1 MTAADVFRLADL
13 KQIQIINFHIPNKKA
28 FCVNSTIAIDF
39 PRIITERELKQVL
52 SEEVGH
58 VATAAL
64 YPLRDCI
71 TRLGRLNIRKQER
84 KAQDYSNR
92 LQVPLGEL
100 KRALKKSTD
109 DFEIADALDVD
120 IDTLQNAVALYRQKG
135 KL

>member
-28 FCVNSTIAIDF
+28 FCVDSTIAIDF
-39 PRIITERELKQVL
+39 PRIDTERELKQVL

-58 VATAAL
+58 VATATL

-84 KAQDYSNR
+84 KAAR
-92 LQVPLGEL
+92 LLESPASPAG
-100 KRALKKSTD
+100 RAEKGIKKEHRR
-109 DFEIADALDVD
+109 F
-120 IDTLQNAVALYRQKG
+120 
-135 KL
+135 